1 MLKMT
6 ALTERMICMLDVLL
20 DAVLDSLKTLPFLFG
35 AFLLM
40 EAAEKHYGK
49 HMDTIL
55 KKSKWGGPLAG
66 SILGCIPQC
75 GFSAAAAGL
84 FAGRIVTPGT
94 LIAVFLSTSDE
105 MLPIMLS
112 EGLPAMMIVDA
123 VSRLIPGV
131 LHNDV
136 SAEFESFQDNLL
148 EYPQYSRPEIWHD
161 RQVPPILLSGHHANV
176 EKWRREQ
183 SVIRTAKWRPDLLE
197 DAELTMKERELA
209 EEIIENREKDL
220 KNEE

>member
-1 MLKMT
+1 MT
-6 ALTERMICMLDVLL
+6 EILWDAALDCVKI
-20 DAVLDSLKTLPFLFG
+20 LPFLFLSYL
-35 AFLLM
+35 AVEYTEHRM
-40 EAAEKHYGK
+40 SQKTKNWIYRAGK
-49 HMDTIL
+49 AGPVL
-55 KKSKWGGPLAG
+55 GGLIG
-66 SILGCIPQC
+66 IIPQC

-84 FAGRIVTPGT
+84 FAGGIVTPGT